1 MGKIRVKNKASGVY
15 LEAESLLRSLEE
27 LLEDPNISEAVREKV
42 WKEIK
47 EGQKAKK
54 KKYTTEEYD
63 IYKCLV
69 YGRENKD
76 NTGKFKNILSD
87 LTKVGLI
94 KEKYKNN
101 KDDKTVIYWWG
112 TKKSFAMFC
121 FVVAQNLFY
130 RHKTQ
135 AYPYFIALIKDKK
148 GNDFN
153 PTMLSQY
160 KGNYRNKSEKDED
173 LENILIKNIAKNCL
187 DCLDK

>member
-1 MGKIRVKNKASGVY
+1 MVKIREKNKVY
-15 LEAESLLRSLEE
+15 LEAESLLGSLEQ
-27 LLEDPNISEAVREKV
+27 LLEDPNIRAIVREKV
-42 WKEIK
+42 EIK

-69 YGRENKD
+69 YGREKKD
-76 NTGKFKNILSD
+76 NTQDFKNILSD

-94 KEKYKNN
+94 KQKYKNN

-121 FVVAQNLFY
+121 FVVAQNLFF

-153 PTMLSQY
+153 STMLSQY
-160 KGNYRNKSEKDED
+160 KGHYSNKSEKDED
-173 LENILIKNIAKNCL
+173 LENILIKNINENCL
-187 DCLDK
+187 KCLDK